1 MVVLGLIL
9 LLVALAVVIYMWLA
23 TRGMDP
29 VQISYGILNVEITPI
44 WLFVV
49 GGITLAAAT
58 SGLWLLAVGTR
69 SKARRARE
77 VRELRRQAKD
87 SDRRVERERD
97 AQRLG
102 SDAAGAPRT
111 TQPRPASAS
120 SAATDRTTTPILP
133 RQTPGAGGT
142 GSGSTGSV
150 PGDRA

>member
-1 MVVLGLIL
+1 MVVFGVVL
-9 LLVALAVVIYMWLA
+9 LLVALAVMVYMWLA

-29 VQISYGILNVEITPI
+29 VQISYGVLNVEITPI

-87 SDRRVERERD
+87 SDRRTERERD
-97 AQRLG
+97 AARLG
-102 SDAAGAPRT
+102 STDGRQQGT
-111 TQPRPASAS
+111 DGPA
-120 SAATDRTTTPILP
+120 TRDDRSTPILP
-133 RQTPGAGGT
+133 RQTPGGSGPGT
-142 GSGSTGSV
+142 GTGTGTSTGRPTTG
-150 PGDRA
+150 PGA

>member
-111 TQPRPASAS
+111 TQPRPS

-133 RQTPGAGGT
+133 RQTQGAGGT

>member
-1 MVVLGLIL
+1 MVVFGLIL

-97 AQRLG
+97 AQQLG
-102 SDAAGAPRT
+102 SEGSGRT
-111 TQPRPASAS
+111 SATRRPATTDSPTTA
-120 SAATDRTTTPILP
+120 DRTASPILP
-133 RQTPGAGGT
+133 RQTPSAGGT
-142 GSGSTGSV
+142 GNAPSGSA